1 MDERDFPLARRH
13 VVGGLLAAAV
23 GTAFSAAFSRPARA
37 ANLLTDVLAR
47 ATDHSLDRLAQPGAF
62 FNDSSIRIAIPGL
75 SSLGGLGGALA
86 GGASGTQD
94 SGWGNALSGVLGGST
109 SGSGHGLAGS
119 LGGGLGEALTGGI
132 TRKLNDA
139 AGAAAQ
145 HAKPVFHAA
154 INRLTLADAPGIV
167 SKPDG
172 ATQYLR
178 QSAGGELHTQVRP
191 LVDHALAS
199 TGAYRSL
206 DKLGKASPLFA
217 QLGLTHDAL
226 GDSVTGQAL
235 NGIFKYIGVEEARLR
250 ANPLGAAGSVLGGLF
265 GN

>member
-1 MDERDFPLARRH
+1 MDAQDFTSHRRH
-13 VVGGLLAAAV
+13 FVGGLLLAAV
-23 GTAFSAAFSRPARA
+23 SAAFSRPAGA

-47 ATDHSLDRLAQPGAF
+47 ATDSSLDKLAQPGAF
-62 FNDSSIRIAIPGL
+62 FNDSSIRIGIPGL
-75 SSLGGLGGALA
+75 SSLGGLGG
-86 GGASGTQD
+86 GQDGASGSQG
-94 SGWGNALSGVLGGST
+94 SGWGGALSGVLGGSGGGAT
-109 SGSGHGLAGS
+109 GNMAGS
-119 LGGGLGEALTGGI
+119 LGGALTGDI

-178 QSAGGELHTQVRP
+178 QSAGSELHKQVRP
-191 LVDHALAS
+191 LVDRALAS
-199 TGAYRSL
+199 TGAYHAL
-206 DKLGKASPLFA
+206 DKLGSSSPLLA

-250 ANPLGAAGSVLGGLF
+250 ANPMGTAGSLLGGLF